1 MSKNIVIFSLIIV
14 IVFLVG
20 VILLT
25 NSSLFSEP
33 WFIGLVIIIS
43 TIVSG
48 IIISVKKI
56 KNKF

>member
-1 MSKNIVIFSLIIV
+1 MSKNIVIFSLTLVII
-14 IVFLVG
+14 FLVG

-25 NSSLFSEP
+25 NFSLFSEP
-33 WFIGLVIIIS
+33 WFIGLGIVIS

-56 KNKF
+56 KNRF